1 MPSTASWKSPVL
13 GLKPGT
19 PFDAVPATE
28 ESSYLDDCYRHCRD
42 IAREN
47 SKTFYLSSLFLAPE
61 KRRAVWAVYAFCRT
75 ADDIVDQ
82 VTPAAERLAAIDY
95 WERALLAAYSG
106 QPDDRI
112 MVALFDSVGRFGIPL
127 QPALD
132 LLRGARL
139 DITVRRYATYADLRE
154 YCYLVA
160 STVGLL
166 TSPILGYLSE
176 AALEYGVAL
185 GRAMQMTN
193 ILRDVGEDARMGRI
207 YLPLDEMQQFG
218 YTESSVFE
226 EVVDAAFIELMRF
239 QIDRVRK
246 LYAEAEPG
254 IALLA
259 PESRYTVRLALTL
272 YRQILA
278 SIEANRYDVYTK
290 RAYVPFR
297 SKMLAA
303 MTVAFI
309 R

>member
-1 MPSTASWKSPVL
+1 VL
-13 GLKPGT
+13 GLKPGL
-19 PFDAVPATE
+19 VLGPA
-28 ESSYLDDCYRHCRD
+28 ESPETSYLDECYRHCRD
-42 IAREN
+42 IARTN

-82 VTPAAERLAAIDY
+82 VTPATERLAAIGY
-95 WERALLAAYSG
+95 WERALLAAYDG
-106 QPDDRI
+106 RADDRI
-112 MVALFDSVGRFGIPL
+112 MVALYDAIGRFDIPL
-127 QPALD
+127 RPALD

-139 DITVRRYATYADLRE
+139 DITVRRYATYDDLRE

-166 TSPILGYLSE
+166 TSPILGYTIE
-176 AALEYGVAL
+176 AALDYGVAL

-207 YLPLDEMQQFG
+207 YLPLDEMQRFG
-218 YTESSVFE
+218 YSETSLFE
-226 EVVDAAFIELMRF
+226 EVVDDAFVALMKF
-239 QIDRVRK
+239 QIDRVRR

-254 IALLA
+254 IAMLA

-272 YRQILA
+272 YRQILR
-278 SIEANRYDVYTK
+278 SIEANRYDVYSK

>member
-1 MPSTASWKSPVL
+1 MPWTASWNSPVL
-13 GLKPGT
+13 GLKPGL
-19 PFDAVPATE
+19 ALATAE
-28 ESSYLDDCYRHCRD
+28 APETSYLDDCYRHCRD
-42 IAREN
+42 IARSN

-82 VTPAAERLAAIDY
+82 ITPASERLAAIDY
-95 WERALLAAYSG
+95 WERELLAAYSG
-106 QPDDRI
+106 NPDDRI
-112 MVALFDSVGRFGIPL
+112 MVALYDAIGRFEIPL

-139 DITVRRYATYADLRE
+139 DITVRRYATYDDLRE

-166 TSPILGYLSE
+166 TSPILGYTAD
-176 AALEYGVAL
+176 AALDYGVAL

-193 ILRDVGEDARMGRI
+193 ILRDIGEDARMGRI

-218 YTESSVFE
+218 YTESSLFE
-226 EVVDAAFIELMRF
+226 QVVDDAFVALMKF
-239 QIDRVRK
+239 QIDRVRR

-254 IALLA
+254 IAMLA

-272 YRQILA
+272 YRRILN

-303 MTVAFI
+303 LTVALM

>member
-1 MPSTASWKSPVL
+1 MPWTASWNSPVL
-13 GLKPGT
+13 GLKPGLALAASEA
-19 PFDAVPATE
+19 PE
-28 ESSYLDDCYRHCRD
+28 RSYLEECYRHCRD
-42 IAREN
+42 IARTN

-82 VTPAAERLAAIDY
+82 VTPASERLAAIDY

-106 QPDDRI
+106 HPDDRI
-112 MVALFDSVGRFGIPL
+112 TVALYDAVGRFDIPL

-139 DITVRRYATYADLRE
+139 DITVRRYATYDDLRE

-166 TSPILGYLSE
+166 TSPILGYTSD
-176 AALEYGVAL
+176 AALDYGVAL

-218 YTESSVFE
+218 YTESSLFE
-226 EVVDAAFIELMRF
+226 EVVDDAFVALMRF
-239 QIDRVRK
+239 QIDRVRR

-254 IALLA
+254 IAMLA

-272 YRQILA
+272 YRQILR
-278 SIEANRYDVYTK
+278 SIEDNRYDVYSK

-303 MTVAFI
+303 LTVAFI

>member
-1 MPSTASWKSPVL
+1 M
-13 GLKPGT
+13 
-19 PFDAVPATE
+19 
-28 ESSYLDDCYRHCRD
+28 
-42 IAREN
+42 
-47 SKTFYLSSLFLAPE
+47 
-61 KRRAVWAVYAFCRT
+61 
-75 ADDIVDQ
+75 
-82 VTPAAERLAAIDY
+82 
-95 WERALLAAYSG
+95 
-106 QPDDRI
+106 
-112 MVALFDSVGRFGIPL
+112 
-127 QPALD
+127 
-132 LLRGARL
+132 
-139 DITVRRYATYADLRE
+139 RRYATYDDLRE

-166 TSPILGYLSE
+166 TSPILGYTSD
-176 AALEYGVAL
+176 AALDYGVAL

-218 YTESSVFE
+218 YTESSLFE
-226 EVVDAAFIELMRF
+226 EVVDGAFVALMKF
-239 QIDRVRK
+239 QIDRVRR

-254 IALLA
+254 IAMLA

-272 YRQILA
+272 YRQILR
-278 SIEANRYDVYTK
+278 SIEDNRYDVYSK